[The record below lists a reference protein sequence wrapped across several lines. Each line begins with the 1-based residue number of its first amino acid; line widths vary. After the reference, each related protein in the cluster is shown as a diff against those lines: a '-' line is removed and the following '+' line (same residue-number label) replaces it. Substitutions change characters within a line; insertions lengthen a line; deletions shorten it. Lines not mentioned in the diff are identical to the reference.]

1 LKIREA
7 QFAGDADS
15 HVSSHDQ
22 STVLLD
28 LRASFARNEMVN
40 RMIADGFSIDVYC
53 NYLNISDVPDSEC
66 TMSSTMLS
74 RRSTSG
80 SSSQGVNTKRPA
92 YILPRLAWIGLGPS
106 IMMTLSVLRLES
118 RDLTND
124 GLDWIFAVVVTLVLA
139 VRWGAWLL
147 GDKRDSFG
155 ARTGVSGPV
164 CFSALLL
171 FFSAAIWTLATL
183 IATQNAIL

>member
-1 LKIREA
+1 
-7 QFAGDADS
+7 
-15 HVSSHDQ
+15 
-22 STVLLD
+22 
-28 LRASFARNEMVN
+28 MVN

-66 TMSSTMLS
+66 PMSSTMLS
-74 RRSTSG
+74 RRPSSG
-80 SSSQGVNTKRPA
+80 SSSQSTRTNRPT
-92 YILPRLAWIGLGPS
+92 YILPRLTWIGLGPS
-106 IMMTLSVLRLES
+106 IMMALAVLRLES
-118 RDLTND
+118 KDLTSD
-124 GLDWIFAVVVTLVLA
+124 GLDLIFAAVVAVVLA
-139 VRWGAWLL
+139 IRWSAWLL

-155 ARTGVSGPV
+155 AKTGLSGPI